1 MASRQPTRY
10 YVEAGWDPALHTYYG
25 QVWATADP
33 FTGDLPDDPVLWVGT
48 TDEQARTIDELR
60 AALGPFAP
68 LLDEDE
74 LELEMERAIKEGIV
88 DEDDLDDVLANGPSR
103 EQVRGY
109 LFRMERRWADQP
121 RSLERARVRRVA
133 AQHAEARRSGVL
145 RFLRRS
151 TD

>member
-1 MASRQPTRY
+1 MTSRQPTRY

-25 QVWATADP
+25 QVWATANP
-33 FTGDLPDDPVLWVGT
+33 FTGEQPDDPVLWIGT
-48 TDEQARTIDELR
+48 TDEQARTIDDLR
-60 AALGPFAP
+60 AALGPFAA

-88 DEDDLDDVLANGPSR
+88 DEDELDDVLGGGPTR

-109 LFRMERRWADQP
+109 LFRMERRWHNQP
-121 RSLERARVRRVA
+121 RSLERARIRRIA
-133 AQHAEARRSGVL
+133 AQHAEDRRRGVL
-145 RFLRRS
+145 RFFDRA